1 MPQRFRSS
9 CLQVFFKKGVIKNLT
24 KFMGKH
30 GSKLNYLNLDQSFFK
45 ILFKV
50 SITIMHTP
58 RERGGCVYGWE
69 NRVREHTFSDFESL
83 FLSKIVA
90 ILRNFTVFP
99 FFNLI
104 DFITYLST
112 SCFLLFFDVIVYF
125 RKASFNFHNKHFLLY
140 LLVFSLHFA

>member
-1 MPQRFRSS
+1 MPRRFRSS
-9 CLQVFFKKGVIKNLT
+9 CLQVFCKKGVIKNLT

-45 ILFKV
+45 ILFKGN
-50 SITIMHTP
+50 ITIMHTP

-69 NRVREHTFSDFESL
+69 NRAREHTFSDSESL